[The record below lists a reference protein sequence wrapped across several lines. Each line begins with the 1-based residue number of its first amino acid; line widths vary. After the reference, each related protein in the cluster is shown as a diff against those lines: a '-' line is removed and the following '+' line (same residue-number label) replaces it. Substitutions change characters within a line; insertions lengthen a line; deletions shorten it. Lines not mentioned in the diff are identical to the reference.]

1 MIKNTKFLATLSS
14 VIAQTIFG
22 FSFMFSKIALDHVS
36 PFELIATRYA
46 IAFIGLTLVVLFT
59 REKLRFGKNF
69 FLLLLM
75 SFFQPVLYFVFET
88 YGILMTTSSFSSV
101 MISLIP
107 VVSMLCGIV
116 VLKEYPSF
124 WQYVFTAVSVAGVFI
139 MANHGTS
146 DGTVTTLGF
155 VLLLGAVLSAVGYN
169 VLSRKISSDYTSFER
184 TYAMAIIG
192 FVSFMS
198 MALINDV
205 KCLSRM
211 AKAFTN
217 AHFASSVLYLGIVSS
232 VIAFLL
238 LNYANTHLP
247 VAKTTAFS
255 NLTTVVAVIAGAV
268 FLKENFTLISALST
282 IMIIVGVTV
291 VQILG
296 VKNKK

>member
-146 DGTVTTLGF
+146 DGTVTMLGF

-217 AHFASSVLYLGIVSS
+217 AHFTSSVLYLGIVSLGTFVFCLFS
-232 VIAFLL
+232 KKLMRML
-238 LNYANTHLP
+238 LNNENH
-247 VAKTTAFS
+247 KT
-255 NLTTVVAVIAGAV
+255 L
-268 FLKENFTLISALST
+268 
-282 IMIIVGVTV
+282 
-291 VQILG
+291 
-296 VKNKK
+296 